1 MTLTFKTEG
10 RAMTD
15 LQAGNDDLHY
25 ASTWVA
31 SVNLISHACVRAA
44 VAQLQHDHPMLN
56 ADNAFDALHRVARRH
71 GVKLRHL
78 AAAVVNGGS
87 TPKTAPAPALSF
99 SLRGRGEAPNPAEVL
114 ADLLTTAVELTSAT
128 GGLVQ
133 LKDALHG
140 GLCIESHTGLDDDY
154 RYHFSYVDDGTT
166 AAGRATARCE
176 VTRVDD
182 VTISPLHSFADQT
195 ILATNGVRAE
205 LAVPMC
211 DEDSRNHGAV
221 TVTFGARHPHLDP
234 FAVEMLHGHADSCAQ
249 WLRWYDAVVMPAL
262 VAAVHDAAAAHTED
276 SAAATA

>member
-1 MTLTFKTEG
+1 MNE
-10 RAMTD
+10 
-15 LQAGNDDLHY
+15 LQADDHDLHT

-31 SVNLISHACVRAA
+31 SVNLISHATVRAA
-44 VAQLQHDHPMLN
+44 VAQLQHDHAMLN
-56 ADNAFDALHRVARRH
+56 ADNAFDTLHRVARRH

-78 AAAVVNGGS
+78 AAAVVNGAS
-87 TPKTAPAPALSF
+87 TPKSTPAPALSF
-99 SLRGRGEAPNPAEVL
+99 SLRGRGEAPKPAEVL

-140 GLCIESHTGLDDDY
+140 GLCVESHTGLDDDY

-166 AAGRATARCE
+166 AAGRATAHCE

-182 VTISPLHSFADQT
+182 VTVSPLHSFADQAV
-195 ILATNGVRAE
+195 LAANGVRAE

-211 DEDSRNHGAV
+211 DEDSRNRGAV
-221 TVTFGARHPHLDP
+221 TVTFDARHPHIDP

-249 WLRWYDAVVMPAL
+249 WLRWYDAAVMPAL
-262 VAAVHDAAAAHTED
+262 VAAVHDAVAAHAGGR